1 MCSKLPLLKKIT
13 TQTLDWFAT
22 VLLVSSPAVK
32 RKMLITLHSVWCPKL
47 HLSLVQYNHTHL
59 HNKIR
64 SRMWPQR
71 SSTIKSD
78 DRYPRHQRS
87 PHKNSRHKLPLK
99 KSTQTTN
106 SPRQS
111 KMSKWKSNPRS
122 TNRPAQLGICPTRRM
137 MMNRMQACTKRS
149 RWEAS
154 IVSRTSYP
162 FQAIS
167 ATFSTCFSSWKRTLI
182 Y

>member
-1 MCSKLPLLKKIT
+1 M
-13 TQTLDWFAT
+13 
-22 VLLVSSPAVK
+22 LLVSSPAVK

-47 HLSLVQYNHTHL
+47 HLSLIQHYHTHL
-59 HNKIR
+59 HNQSR
-64 SRMWPQR
+64 SRMFLLR

-78 DRYPRHQRS
+78 DRYPRRQRS

-122 TNRPAQLGICPTRRM
+122 TNRPAQLGKSPKRRM
-137 MMNRMQACTKRS
+137 MMNRMQACTKQS

-167 ATFSTCFSSWKRTLI
+167 ATFSTCSSSWKRTLI
-182 Y
+182 C